1 MLKNSTDQLKPF
13 ISSTIAKGGLVS
25 FTDHPKDPLDSG
37 IPTVLFISESPQK
50 DGIGFITGASQI
62 KLRGY
67 PQLELIMNNSRASR
81 FTGDEVD
88 AIQGKIREN
97 RATMR
102 RYRTGNGSTQTM
114 NKEFEKLASSYKVKI
129 DLIEQRR
136 ILKQNTAIKIAHIR
150 PSSESLD
157 EATHKDKI
165 AEIQDIRRDAKNQQ
179 IFIGKQ
185 LRNREKAINNAISE
199 LEGAARKTTRELAPP
214 EDYWDHSEERGMSL
228 LPNGLREVN
237 PCWSCYSLYRF
248 DQKIDPSG
256 ILWNTPDNEENASA
270 VGVCAEAVAHVQSQ
284 RRPKECEE

>member
-1 MLKNSTDQLKPF
+1 MLKNPTDQLEPF

-25 FTDHPKDPLDSG
+25 FTDRPKDPLDSG

-67 PQLELIMNNSRASR
+67 PQLEFIMNNSRTSR
-81 FTGDEVD
+81 FTRDELK
-88 AIQGKIREN
+88 AIRGKIRKN
-97 RATMR
+97 RATIE
-102 RYRTGNGSTQTM
+102 RYRTGDASTQTM
-114 NKEFEKLASSYKVKI
+114 KTEFEKLASSHKVKD

-136 ILKQNTAIKIAHIR
+136 ILKQNTDIKIAHIR
-150 PSSESLD
+150 PSSESSD

-165 AEIQDIRRDAKNQQ
+165 AEIQDIIRDAKNQQ

-185 LRNREKAINNAISE
+185 LRNSEKEIENAKLE
-199 LEGAARKTTRELAPP
+199 PEGAARKTTRELAPP

-228 LPNGLREVN
+228 LSNGLRKVN

-248 DQKIDPSG
+248 DQKLDPPRT
-256 ILWNTPDNEENASA
+256 LWTRPDNEKKARA
-270 VGVCAEAVAHVQSQ
+270 FGVCAEAVAHVQSQ
-284 RRPKECEE
+284 RRSKECEE

>member
-67 PQLELIMNNSRASR
+67 TQLELIMNNIRASR

-88 AIQGKIREN
+88 AIQGKFREN
-97 RATMR
+97 RATIR
-102 RYRTGNGSTQTM
+102 RYCNGAVSTQTM
-114 NKEFEKLASSYKVKI
+114 NTEFEKLASSHKVKD
-129 DLIEQRR
+129 DLIEERR

-157 EATHKDKI
+157 EATHKDKFV
-165 AEIQDIRRDAKNQQ
+165 EIQDISRDAKNEQ

-185 LRNREKAINNAISE
+185 LRNSEKKIENAKLE

-214 EDYWDHSEERGMSL
+214 EDYWDQSEERGMSL
-228 LPNGLREVN
+228 LSNGLREVN

-248 DQKIDPSG
+248 DQKLDPSG
-256 ILWNTPDNEENASA
+256 ILWNTPDNEKDARDFA
-270 VGVCAEAVAHVQSQ
+270 VCAEAVAHVQSQ
-284 RRPKECEE
+284 RRSKECEE